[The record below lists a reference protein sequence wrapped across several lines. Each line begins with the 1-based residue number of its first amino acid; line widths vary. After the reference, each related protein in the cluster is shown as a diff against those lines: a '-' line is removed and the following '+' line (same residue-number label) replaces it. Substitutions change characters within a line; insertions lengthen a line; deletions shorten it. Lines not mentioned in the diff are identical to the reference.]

1 MTMKKPD
8 PGRGGPVTRPSAR
21 DLAQARA
28 RLSAVTDWIA
38 AREGS
43 SPPDP
48 GAVDAAASILAAP
61 PTHRDVS
68 HSVHPAT
75 VYHVGGHL
83 VAVYRLGSR
92 IGEVAT
98 AECSCPDNG
107 VCEHLLAALAYE
119 LPLVSSGRRTP

>member
-1 MTMKKPD
+1 MTVKKPD
-8 PGRGGPVTRPSAR
+8 PA

-28 RLSAVTDWIA
+28 RLRAVTDWIA

-48 GAVDAAASILAAP
+48 AAVNGAAIILAAP
-61 PTHRDVS
+61 PTDRDVS

-75 VYHVGGHL
+75 VYHVCGHL

-92 IGEVAT
+92 VGEVAT
-98 AECSCPDNG
+98 AECSCEDSG

>member
-1 MTMKKPD
+1 
-8 PGRGGPVTRPSAR
+8 
-21 DLAQARA
+21 
-28 RLSAVTDWIA
+28 
-38 AREGS
+38 
-43 SPPDP
+43 
-48 GAVDAAASILAAP
+48 
-61 PTHRDVS
+61 
-68 HSVHPAT
+68 VHPVT
-75 VYHVGGHL
+75 VYHVGGYL